1 MFLSKI
7 VLLLFTWVANPPGYF
22 PVSLNGGGGG
32 GCLWGNPI
40 MSLIG
45 RLVKFA
51 VVFTRIID
59 HLGRTSSRKFIK
71 FNSKFVS
78 SNPNFIFRFLFSLSL
93 SLLLPAILPPPFLI
107 PPPHHAFH
115 SSSFSWSVRDDNLF
129 LL

>member
-22 PVSLNGGGGG
+22 PASLNGGVGGW
-32 GCLWGNPI
+32 CLWCNPI

-93 SLLLPAILPPPFLI
+93 PSPSCYSPSSFPYPTSS
-107 PPPHHAFH
+107 HHAFH